1 MWLAVNNATIDSRSF
16 LFSVLEKAIIR
27 GNEASATT
35 QAYTVIR
42 IPALDSVMEKSE
54 AMSVRSPIGM
64 NSEVLNMNVEKVS
77 PITGSHLRNP
87 HEVFTFAIS
96 SVFNTLSGT
105 VIVPHIFL

>member
-1 MWLAVNNATIDSRSF
+1 MNNATIDSRSF

-77 PITGSHLRNP
+77 PTTGNHLPNP
-87 HEVFTFAIS
+87 REAFTFVIS
-96 SVFNTLSGT
+96 SVFNTLYGT